1 MTVVSEIPLTS
12 LMFKTREYFVFHEV
26 LSQLPMKKAESAIA
40 RAKDSPKFTCRF
52 ALSKEWVSDDS
63 RKTLAERGFTK
74 KETTK
79 SAAEMVFS
87 DVLIDAERM
96 EGLILE
102 SFRKKVVLRVEQL
115 TLQEASLTSAVFKW
129 HFSPRSKRENAIKK
143 TKVTRIER
151 SEGATRVDCSSAK
164 VEDSSKARTSKRP
177 VRQSRLNKECL
188 KRTRPCLSND
198 NPNPVEAANTGSFES
213 TISEDV
219 MLRPRKRTRQS
230 NKYINYTEPSD
241 FVDLPELQLIDDTE
255 MIDDVELIDDTKI
268 INDTQLIDDTQ
279 FLDDTETNDD
289 TEPIDDT
296 EKNYD
301 AEPIDDAEPN
311 DDAETNDN
319 AETNDDAE
327 PIDDTETNDDT
338 EPIDD
343 TETNDDA
350 EPIHDTE
357 PNDDAET
364 NDDAEPIDDTQL
376 IYDTEPTDSSQ
387 ATDSTKLLDDG
398 KTKKGTVQ
406 RKSPSCSNT
415 SPSSYKGSPKKKLV
429 ATLPNTT
436 HNTTHNTTQHVSP
449 EMHDFQEEFDMP
461 LSPEFA
467 MVHGTVNFMESLFR
481 ECSLVQDFT
490 KNGETSSHGSSE
502 KVDSQSAQGEKLNLP
517 DSTTLN
523 TSTRLGEDLSQENCS
538 EELTKPSGNQN
549 QGMCSE
555 MDDSGSM
562 PCLLVCEDTS
572 DIQEVTAVLPEV
584 TESNIVTTEI
594 QLIDLTKDKTT
605 KHNSKR
611 GTADLA
617 NAIKDPVG
625 NSPNISVHQQHN
637 QPKAD
642 ECQNQIGESSSPDSL
657 IQITEIKTEK
667 MCDETVSCACMGSCN
682 NQEVTDNISVL
693 PEPDKLHNTLC
704 DSTCNLDA
712 HIGNPPNIQEDVC
725 GTKTNQELNTSNSEK
740 VSGKGKSLK
749 Y

>member
-129 HFSPRSKRENAIKK
+129 HFSPRSKRGNAIKK

-296 EKNYD
+296 E
-301 AEPIDDAEPN
+301 
-311 DDAETNDN
+311 
-319 AETNDDAE
+319 
-327 PIDDTETNDDT
+327 
-338 EPIDD
+338 
-343 TETNDDA
+343 TNDDA

-387 ATDSTKLLDDG
+387 ATDSTELLDDG

-429 ATLPNTT
+429 ATLP
-436 HNTTHNTTQHVSP
+436 NTTHNTTQHVSP

>member
-129 HFSPRSKRENAIKK
+129 HFSPRSKRGNAIKK

-198 NPNPVEAANTGSFES
+198 NPNPVEASNTGSFES

-289 TEPIDDT
+289 TEPID
-296 EKNYD
+296 Y
-301 AEPIDDAEPN
+301 
-311 DDAETNDN
+311 
-319 AETNDDAE
+319 
-327 PIDDTETNDDT
+327 
-338 EPIDD
+338 

-387 ATDSTKLLDDG
+387 ATDSTELLDDG

-429 ATLPNTT
+429 ATLP
-436 HNTTHNTTQHVSP
+436 NTTHNTTQHVSP

>member
-129 HFSPRSKRENAIKK
+129 HFSPRSKRGNAIKK

-319 AETNDDAE
+319 AE
-327 PIDDTETNDDT
+327 
-338 EPIDD
+338 
-343 TETNDDA
+343 
-350 EPIHDTE
+350 
-357 PNDDAET
+357 
-364 NDDAEPIDDTQL
+364 PIDDTQL

-387 ATDSTKLLDDG
+387 ATDSTELLDDG

-429 ATLPNTT
+429 ATLP
-436 HNTTHNTTQHVSP
+436 NTTHNTTQHVSP

-637 QPKAD
+637 QPKVD